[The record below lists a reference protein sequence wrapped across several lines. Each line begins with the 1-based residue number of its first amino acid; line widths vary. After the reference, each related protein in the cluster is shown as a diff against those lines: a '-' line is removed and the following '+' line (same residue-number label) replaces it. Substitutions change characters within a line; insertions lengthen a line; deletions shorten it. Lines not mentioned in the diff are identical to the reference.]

1 VENLNSKTQYALLA
15 ALVLT
20 SEYDPKQTVKTRDI
34 ADRTG
39 APRKYLGQ
47 ILRQLK
53 NRALLKS
60 EKGPTGGYRLMR
72 PPGRISVAEVIAAV
86 SAEEDGRRRR
96 DLPASNYRPALR
108 WLGSELDAVQRRFLA
123 GITLQDFLEH
133 AEAEEGESNEEWRM
147 RNGE

>member
-1 VENLNSKTQYALLA
+1 MENLNSKTQYALLA

-20 SEYDPKQTVKTRDI
+20 RDYDPDETVKTRDI

-39 APRKYLGQ
+39 APKKYLGQ

-72 PPGRISVAEVIAAV
+72 PPERISVAEVIAAV

-96 DLPASNYRPALR
+96 DLPDSKYRPALQ
-108 WLGSELDAVQRRFLA
+108 WLGRELDAVQRRFLA
-123 GITLQDFLEH
+123 GTTLQDFLEL
-133 AEAEEGESNEEWRM
+133 AEAEGKGKSE
-147 RNGE
+147 